1 MRAEMSASSVLGI
14 GRGVPQRL
22 ELVLIDPP
30 VPTQAKDV
38 FEVARAVRKVS
49 QERLARRELAK
60 QTGEDTTA
68 RAVPVDET
76 SDTSEGQGEEELV
89 GVRAVRG
96 AFELRPQE
104 RAPSDDEDAPQLF
117 ELWWVPSRLLRSV
130 EEMREQ
136 SRAARVVEAASV
148 GDPFRIAQHIKS
160 MRWRMFDDAVLSE
173 AYVGVFRQDLPGY
186 VELDIEMAS
195 GVVAQWLFEVGLQT
209 GNEASPPRPETTA
222 RGAGNSGTSGEPAS
236 GTGSSGTGSSGGSST
251 VPATPMQPSRTRGGR

>member
-1 MRAEMSASSVLGI
+1 
-14 GRGVPQRL
+14 
-22 ELVLIDPP
+22 
-30 VPTQAKDV
+30 
-38 FEVARAVRKVS
+38 
-49 QERLARRELAK
+49 
-60 QTGEDTTA
+60 
-68 RAVPVDET
+68 
-76 SDTSEGQGEEELV
+76 
-89 GVRAVRG
+89 
-96 AFELRPQE
+96 
-104 RAPSDDEDAPQLF
+104 
-117 ELWWVPSRLLRSV
+117 
-130 EEMREQ
+130 
-136 SRAARVVEAASV
+136 V